1 MVIVSCVNMPL
12 WIRTRLLF
20 LILFLSVNISLIILT
35 YAPAESAEQNL
46 VVRFLDV
53 GQGDSIH
60 VVTPDG
66 FEVLVDGGATA
77 SVLRKLS
84 QGRSFFDRKIDMVVA
99 THPDSDHIAGLVDVM
114 KRYEVEYIF
123 RTNNINVTPA
133 SVAFDDY
140 AEKEKAEVILVQ
152 AGQIVRVGASTTI
165 EFFSPAGDTANWP
178 SNNSSIILCVTYG
191 DIDFLLTGD
200 APKTVEENIV
210 RLYGERLE
218 SEILKLGHHGS
229 DTSSSQIFLDVVK
242 PEVAVVS
249 AGKEN
254 RYGHPHTK
262 VLERVLRSG
271 IDVVSTAE
279 SGTITFVTDG
289 SRVWRE

>member
-1 MVIVSCVNMPL
+1 MPL

-140 AEKEKAEVILVQ
+140 AEKEKAKVVMVQ
-152 AGQIVRVGASTTI
+152 AGQVVRVGASTTI
-165 EFFSPAGDTANWP
+165 EFFAPEGDTANWP
-178 SNNSSIILCVTYG
+178 SNNSSIVLCVTYG

-200 APKTVEENIV
+200 APKAVEENIV
-210 RLYGERLE
+210 RLYGDRLE
-218 SEILKLGHHGS
+218 SEVLKLGHHGS
-229 DTSSSQIFLDVVK
+229 DTSSSQTFLDVVK

-254 RYGHPHTK
+254 RYGHPHPK
-262 VLERVLRSG
+262 VLERILGSG